1 MNDAR
6 PHPFAL
12 LFGAVATE
20 RFPAIAAAL
29 GDERGIEP
37 FLMAPDAIELLH
49 ALRPDGGLGEEVDD
63 FVALVHAA
71 WCYWA
76 DGAVTTTLDD
86 AGTRALCDPEASTG
100 AAATPPARTRYV
112 AVAPRL
118 VWAALGTG
126 EHHEPLDGWF
136 AVPVRG
142 GLRAVACFGVHPGRP
157 GVSAVA
163 VEGPRPA
170 AVAREDGT
178 PLFAPTMPGGDTA
191 GLFAVTAPD
200 ELLLLA
206 WRAAGALTE

>member
-1 MNDAR
+1 VSDVR

-12 LFGAVATE
+12 LFGAMAAE
-20 RFPAIAAAL
+20 RFPAIRTAL
-29 GDERGIEP
+29 GDERGLEP

-49 ALRPDGGLGEEVDD
+49 ALRPEGGLGDEVDD

-71 WCYWA
+71 WCFWA
-76 DGAVTTTLDD
+76 DGEVTVTLE
-86 AGTRALCDPEASTG
+86 ATATRALCDAS
-100 AAATPPARTRYV
+100 AAGRATTTTPARTRYV
-112 AVAPRL
+112 AVEPRL

-136 AVPVRG
+136 AVPVAG
-142 GLRAVACFGVHPGRP
+142 GLRVVACFGVHPARP

-163 VEGPRPA
+163 VEGPPPGEL
-170 AVAREDGT
+170 AREDGS

-191 GLFAVTAPD
+191 GLHAVAAPD

-206 WRAAGALTE
+206 WRAAGMLTE

>member
-1 MNDAR
+1 MSDAR

-12 LFGAVATE
+12 LFGAMATE
-20 RFPAIAAAL
+20 RFPAIRTAL
-29 GDERGIEP
+29 GDERGLEP
-37 FLMAPDAIELLH
+37 FLMVPEAIELLH
-49 ALRPDGGLGEEVDD
+49 ALRPEGGLGDEVDD

-71 WCYWA
+71 WCFWA
-76 DGAVTTTLDD
+76 DGAATMTLD
-86 AGTRALCDPEASTG
+86 APTTRALCAPMPTG
-100 AAATPPARTRYV
+100 IAPITPPERTRYV

-136 AVPVRG
+136 TVPVAG
-142 GLRAVACFGVHPGRP
+142 NLRVVACFGVHPTRP

-163 VEGPRPA
+163 VEGARPGTL
-170 AVAREDGT
+170 AREDGT

-206 WRAAGALTE
+206 WRAAGIPTE

>member
-1 MNDAR
+1 MSDAR

-12 LFGAVATE
+12 LFGAVAAE

-29 GDERGIEP
+29 GAERGLEP

-49 ALRPDGGLGEEVDD
+49 ALRPEGGLGDEVDD
-63 FVALVHAA
+63 FGALVHAA

-76 DGAVTTTLDD
+76 DGEATL
-86 AGTRALCDPEASTG
+86 TLE
-100 AAATPPARTRYV
+100 AAATRMLCAADQTGDAVITPPVRTRYV
-112 AVAPRL
+112 AVEPRL

-136 AVPVRG
+136 AVPVAG
-142 GLRAVACFGVHPGRP
+142 GLRVVACFGVHPARP

-163 VEGPRPA
+163 VEGAMPGTL
-170 AVAREDGT
+170 AREDGT

-191 GLFAVTAPD
+191 GLHAVAAPD

-206 WRAAGALTE
+206 WRAAGMTTE

>member
-1 MNDAR
+1 MSDPR

-12 LFGAVATE
+12 LFGAVAAE
-20 RFPAIAAAL
+20 RFPAIAATL
-29 GDERGIEP
+29 GDERGLEP

-49 ALRPDGGLGEEVDD
+49 ALRPEGGLGDEVDD

-76 DGAVTTTLDD
+76 DGEATVTLD
-86 AGTRALCDPEASTG
+86 AAATRALC
-100 AAATPPARTRYV
+100 AAASAGDAVITPPVRTRYV
-112 AVAPRL
+112 AVEPRL

-136 AVPVRG
+136 AVPVAG
-142 GLRAVACFGVHPGRP
+142 GLRAVACFGVHPARP

-163 VEGPRPA
+163 VEGAMPGAP
-170 AVAREDGT
+170 VREDGA

-191 GLFAVTAPD
+191 GLHAVAAPD

-206 WRAAGALTE
+206 WRAAGMTTE